1 MLLLICL
8 ISFYSYSYKLQP
20 SISIEFVV
28 LYILHFFKDE
38 SNIIIINGLKFQFFF
53 VAANVYHHAM
63 LLEIFIA
70 ALRLQNVSCLL
81 QHHAHIAM
89 QSYFTVNHVACAAM
103 AEMFLF
109 R

>member
-1 MLLLICL
+1 MTI
-8 ISFYSYSYKLQP
+8 
-20 SISIEFVV
+20 IEDSMDFDDNFSKSSMPYVDTEV
-28 LYILHFFKDE
+28 T
-38 SNIIIINGLKFQFFF
+38 
-53 VAANVYHHAM
+53 ANVTSTRCRRQ
-63 LLEIFIA
+63 EIFIA

-89 QSYFTVNHVACAAM
+89 QGYFTVNHVACAAM